1 MDPDADPGG
10 SKTYIEDPTDP
21 NPDPQHWL
29 KMPRNFL
36 LFLKAPASSQAG
48 GGGGGGAGGGFGGG
62 HNWGQGH
69 RLQ

>member
-1 MDPDADPGG
+1 MSWRNNVRSEKIFLFFSFEPLFFENF
-10 SKTYIEDPTDP
+10 SKMFEL
-21 NPDPQHWL
+21 Q
-29 KMPRNFL
+29 
-36 LFLKAPASSQAG
+36 APASSQ

>member
-1 MDPDADPGG
+1 MDPDADSGG
-10 SKTYIEDPTDP
+10 PKTYRGSYGSGSATLVENIIKFP
-21 NPDPQHWL
+21 
-29 KMPRNFL
+29 FL
-36 LFLKAPASSQAG
+36 LQAPASSQ